1 MKKFIF
7 TLMLAAAGGAWSEMQ
22 AICMASFRPK
32 TGETEY
38 FSGQL
43 IWVGMPCE
51 GGEDVPC
58 QTCLTV
64 ALQTAS
70 DHTTYYLTG
79 LDQETQYWIE
89 SVEDSEYWSITVAG
103 VRFTSGSYE
112 YIQVDR
118 IWKRCMSDIS
128 MCDDKMNVTI
138 CGTLRPYVLTGDED
152 HFFDTPAGS
161 ETVVLES
168 ADGTYFLHWD
178 SKEDLQIL
186 LDTLQAPLSV
196 MVSGQ
201 WDCYDHLVCII
212 VHGITIGDCRP
223 VRIMCD
229 EWNVLMTYDMGPDEV
244 KYETVRYSLGTDTVI
259 GDKLYQQLL
268 RGGDYDGAIREGDN
282 RNIFIVP
289 RGSTHEY
296 LLYEFNVND
305 LGKNVSNLWIG
316 GQADWSPNG
325 YEATVKIVKGKSV
338 NNRRYYDVSVKV
350 ADGVTLTAHWL
361 EGIGSLDGP
370 SGSRCP
376 AIVCEGDM
384 GQALLCAYKDGEQVY
399 ASEEAERFGCWYD
412 SNEQQADTVKMYVQ
426 DGPGS
431 STVDPVDPNQIVVI
445 VKDGQLIIRE
455 YLDVDLTFTLE
466 RIGALHAPARN
477 DATQSDT
484 FHESVA
490 IPLTESGVY
499 QLTLTHPDWGYSIVG
514 TFEYTIT
521 GMPATVAQTVAQKI
535 IRDGRLLIRQ
545 GGKTFTLTGVE
556 VK

>member
-1 MKKFIF
+1 
-7 TLMLAAAGGAWSEMQ
+7 MLAAAGGAWSGMQ
-22 AICMASFRPK
+22 AICMASFPSQ

-38 FSGQL
+38 FSGRL
-43 IWVGMPCE
+43 IWVAMPCE

-58 QTCLTV
+58 PTCMTV

-70 DHTTYYLTG
+70 DRTTYYLTG
-79 LDQETQYWIE
+79 LDQETQDWIE
-89 SVEDSEYWSITVAG
+89 SEGDSGFWSITVAG
-103 VRFTSGSYE
+103 IRFTSGSYK
-112 YIQVDR
+112 YIEVDR

-128 MCDDKMNVTI
+128 TCDDKMNVTI
-138 CGTLRPYVLTGDED
+138 CGTLRPYVLTGDEYQ
-152 HFFDTPAGS
+152 FNEIPAGN

-186 LDTLQAPLSV
+186 LDTLQTPLSV

-201 WDCYDHLVCII
+201 WDCYDHLICII

-229 EWNVLMTYDMGPDEV
+229 EWNVQMAYDMGPDDV

-259 GDKLYQQLL
+259 GNKLYQQLL
-268 RGGDYDGAIREGDN
+268 RGEYFDGAIREGDN
-282 RNIFIVP
+282 RNIFIIP

-325 YEATVKIVKGKSV
+325 YEATVNIFKAGD
-338 NNRRYYDVSVKV
+338 NRRHYNVTVKV
-350 ADGVTLTAHWL
+350 AEGVTFTEQWI

-370 SGSRCP
+370 NGSRCP
-376 AIVCEGDM
+376 AIICVGDM

-399 ASEEAERFGCWYD
+399 SSDIAERFGCWYD
-412 SNEQQADTVKMYVQ
+412 SSEQQADTVKMYVQ

-431 STVDPVDPNQIVVI
+431 STVDPVDPNQILVTI
-445 VKDGQLIIRE
+445 QDGQLVIRE

-477 DATQSDT
+477 GASQSDT
-484 FHESVA
+484 FHESVT

-521 GMPATVAQTVAQKI
+521 GVHDTTTPPAAQKI
-535 IRDGRLLIRQ
+535 IHDGRQLIRQ
-545 GGKTFTLTGVE
+545 GGRTFTLTGVE
-556 VK
+556 VR